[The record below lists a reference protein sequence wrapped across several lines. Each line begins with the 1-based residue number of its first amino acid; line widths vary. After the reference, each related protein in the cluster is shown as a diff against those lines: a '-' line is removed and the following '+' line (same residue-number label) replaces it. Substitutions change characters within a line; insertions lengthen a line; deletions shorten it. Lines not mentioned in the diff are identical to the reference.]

1 MITLSIRYTIEARKR
16 LDFERYAR
24 TLTKIVPR
32 CGGELVGYWL
42 PTKYAGPTNEA
53 LALISFPSLAAYE
66 QYRERLAK
74 DADSIEAIRRAEES
88 ACILVEDRAILE
100 PADHVALIVEDDPKF
115 ARVLVDLAHDSG
127 FKAVIAPNASGALE
141 AQLDIALVDYLG
153 DLAEGRLVRGDNP
166 VLMTMELVLEPLE
179 EVVL

>member
-1 MITLSIRYTIEARKR
+1 MITLRIRYTIEARKR
-16 LDFERYAR
+16 PDFERYAR
-24 TLTKIVPR
+24 TISKIVPR

-100 PADHVALIVEDDPKF
+100 PV
-115 ARVLVDLAHDSG
+115 S
-127 FKAVIAPNASGALE
+127 S
-141 AQLDIALVDYLG
+141 
-153 DLAEGRLVRGDNP
+153 
-166 VLMTMELVLEPLE
+166 
-179 EVVL
+179 

>member
-16 LDFERYAR
+16 PDFKRYAR

-66 QYRERLAK
+66 QYRERLAN

-100 PADHVALIVEDDPKF
+100 PVSA
-115 ARVLVDLAHDSG
+115 
-127 FKAVIAPNASGALE
+127 
-141 AQLDIALVDYLG
+141 
-153 DLAEGRLVRGDNP
+153 
-166 VLMTMELVLEPLE
+166 
-179 EVVL
+179 

>member
-16 LDFERYAR
+16 PDFERYAR
-24 TLTKIVPR
+24 TITKIVPR

-100 PADHVALIVEDDPKF
+100 PVSA
-115 ARVLVDLAHDSG
+115 
-127 FKAVIAPNASGALE
+127 
-141 AQLDIALVDYLG
+141 
-153 DLAEGRLVRGDNP
+153 
-166 VLMTMELVLEPLE
+166 
-179 EVVL
+179 